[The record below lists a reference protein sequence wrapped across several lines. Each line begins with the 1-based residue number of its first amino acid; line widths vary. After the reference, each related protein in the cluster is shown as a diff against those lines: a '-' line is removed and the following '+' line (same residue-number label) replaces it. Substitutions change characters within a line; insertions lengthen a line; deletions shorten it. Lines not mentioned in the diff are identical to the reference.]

1 MTHRLIRDLSLGLIA
16 SFSGLALSA
25 CGPVDTQGVHDGR
38 AHGVQA
44 TAPALEIASDCD
56 RDAPAATLHDAYGT
70 AIGRVSFQSD
80 GETTLVEIAAQLP
93 PELAGIHGM
102 HIHAND
108 KPENGEG
115 CVADPAQPASTHF
128 VSVDGH
134 YNPHAGS
141 HGHHVGDLPAV
152 FFSHA
157 GEASMRFL
165 TDQFQA
171 EELIGRA
178 VILHELPDNYGNVPV
193 GDAPNQYTPND
204 VAATDATAATGNA
217 GARVGCGVIE

>member
-1 MTHRLIRDLSLGLIA
+1 MTHDFVRHLSFGL
-16 SFSGLALSA
+16 LALAA
-25 CGPVDTQGVHDGR
+25 CGPNDSQDVQGS
-38 AHGVQA
+38 
-44 TAPALEIASDCD
+44 TPALEISGDCQQTGPSAAL
-56 RDAPAATLHDAYGT
+56 RDANGTL
-70 AIGRVSFQSD
+70 IGRVSFTSD
-80 GETTLVEIAAQLP
+80 GETTLVSISAQLP
-93 PELAGIHGM
+93 PEQGASIHGM

-115 CVADPAQPASTHF
+115 CIADPTQPASTYF

-134 YNPHAGS
+134 YNPGGGH
-141 HGHHVGDLPAV
+141 HGHHMGDLPAV

-178 VILHELPDNYGNVPV
+178 VILHEGADNYGNIPV
-193 GDAPNQYTPND
+193 GDAANEYSPND
-204 VAATDATAATGNA
+204 PAATELTANTGNA
-217 GARVGCGVIE
+217 GARIACGVIE